1 MIDKTENR
9 EISDIS
15 QKCSETGQDENVNLY
30 QILELHRELDYLKG
44 RLALV
49 PEPVQWCCKHLRQF
63 WWTLSSLVGLG
74 WLHNGARP
82 VMQNTASNPTIRLPS
97 GAIDDMPSPRL
108 FLDVTITYKSKLNT
122 GVQRVIRELCR
133 YGEIGGELAPVI
145 IDQGVFVSVPEMTAI
160 DYREGDKILLLD
172 SGWTHTKTYLPALNH
187 AKSRGVDIILGIYD
201 LIPIQHPGFVH
212 PYFTELFDNW
222 LKSITPFCRSVLAIS
237 RYSAESYHL
246 WADKH
251 GFLANIQEIGWF
263 HLGAD
268 FPEPDMK
275 REPGTDAGEN
285 IPANF
290 LLSVGTLEPRKG
302 YACALDAFDLL
313 WRDESTLS
321 YVIIGRRGDLALHI
335 VDRIVNHPQFGKK
348 LFWPQN
354 VDDHL
359 LALFYKRSQ
368 GVLIPALAEGF
379 GLPLIEACQYGKP
392 VIASNLQ
399 VFREIA
405 PPGVT
410 FFEAAQSMELAQAI
424 ENMCDETK
432 RTPTLVKSD
441 LDWNTATKKML
452 KIIKSDEYQLKF

>member
-1 MIDKTENR
+1 MINKIENC
-9 EISDIS
+9 ETSDLS
-15 QKCSETGQDENVNLY
+15 RKCSCTGLDENINSY
-30 QILELHRELDYLKG
+30 QIVELHRELDYLKG
-44 RLALV
+44 QLALV

-82 VMQNTASNPTIRLPS
+82 VMQMTASNPTVRLPTAS
-97 GAIDDMPSPRL
+97 LDDMPPPRL

-133 YGEIGGELAPVI
+133 HGEIGGELAPVI
-145 IDQGVFVSVPEMTAI
+145 IEKGRFVSVPEMTAI
-160 DYREGDKILLLD
+160 NYREGDKILLLD
-172 SGWTHTKTYLPALNH
+172 SGWTHTNTYIPALKH
-187 AKSRGVDIILGIYD
+187 AKSCGVDIILGIYD

-212 PYFTELFDNW
+212 PYFTHLFDQW
-222 LKSITPFCRSVLAIS
+222 LKSITPFCSSVLAIS

-246 WADKH
+246 WAEKN
-251 GFLANIQEIGWF
+251 GLLVNIEEIGWF

-268 FPEPDMK
+268 FPEPDAQSQS
-275 REPGTDAGEN
+275 GTNNGED
-285 IPANF
+285 IPSNY

-302 YACALDAFDLL
+302 YSCALDAFDLL
-313 WRDESTLS
+313 WKDGSNLS
-321 YVIIGRRGDLALHI
+321 YVIVGRRGDLARHI
-335 VDRIVNHPQFGKK
+335 VDRIINHPLFGKK

-359 LALFYKRSQ
+359 LALFYNRSQ

-379 GLPLIEACQYGKP
+379 GLPLIEACKHGKP
-392 VIASNLQ
+392 VIASDLQ

-405 PPGVT
+405 PPGVI
-410 FFEAAQSMELAQAI
+410 FFEAAKGVELAQAI
-424 ENMCDETK
+424 KDMCDK
-432 RTPTLVKSD
+432 SIGTPSLVASD

-452 KIIKSDEYQLKF
+452 RIIKSNEYQMKL